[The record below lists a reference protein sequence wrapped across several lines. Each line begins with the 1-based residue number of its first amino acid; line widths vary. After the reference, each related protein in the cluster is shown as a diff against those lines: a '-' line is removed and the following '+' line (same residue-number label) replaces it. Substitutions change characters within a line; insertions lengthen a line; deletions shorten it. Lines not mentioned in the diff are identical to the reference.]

1 MYNTFADIHKI
12 KYQLVNS
19 ILGELEEILKPDI
32 YSKLL
37 ARQCTQCFCNKRR
50 QRSFRMDRNS
60 LRTLSG

>member
-32 YSKLL
+32 YIQQTIGSTMHTMFLQQKTTTVV
-37 ARQCTQCFCNKRR
+37 QN
-50 QRSFRMDRNS
+50 
-60 LRTLSG
+60 G